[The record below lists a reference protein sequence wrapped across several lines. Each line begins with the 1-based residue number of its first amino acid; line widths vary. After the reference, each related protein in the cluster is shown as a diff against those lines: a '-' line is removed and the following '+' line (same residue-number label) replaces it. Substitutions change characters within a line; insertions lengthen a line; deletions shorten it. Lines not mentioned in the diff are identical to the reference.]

1 MQQDRLKNPHPWT
14 YEMPLAIVLTL
25 VLIAVLGVHTGRA
38 VATLLAGGGWGWP
51 PATELFSSLPGLW
64 RGDAGAGLTNPGVV
78 AEPGPLRAWVL
89 ITQATNLLGCLVLAV
104 VAYRRWGPGRLR
116 GMASR
121 TEAESLLGLPRLRKH
136 RAVMRPDLY
145 GKAAR

>member
-1 MQQDRLKNPHPWT
+1 MQQDRLRNPHPWT
-14 YEMPLAIVLTL
+14 YEIPLAILLTL

-38 VATLLAGGGWGWP
+38 VANLLAGGGWGWP
-51 PATELFSSLPGLW
+51 PATELFSSLPGLL

-78 AEPGPLRAWVL
+78 ADPRALRTWVL
-89 ITQATNLLGCLVLAV
+89 ITVVVNLLGALVLSV

-121 TEAESLLGLPRLRKH
+121 TEAASLLSLPRLRRH
-136 RAVMRPDLY
+136 RAVIRPDLY

>member
-1 MQQDRLKNPHPWT
+1 MQQDRLRNPHPWT
-14 YEMPLAIVLTL
+14 YEIPLAIVLTL

-38 VATLLAGGGWGWP
+38 VANLLAGGGWGWP
-51 PATELFSSLPGLW
+51 PATELFSSLPGLL

-78 AEPGPLRAWVL
+78 ADPRALRTWVL
-89 ITQATNLLGCLVLAV
+89 ITVVVNLLGALVLSV
-104 VAYRRWGPGRLR
+104 VAYRAWGPGRLR

-121 TEAESLLGLPRLRKH
+121 TEAASLLGLPRLRRH
-136 RAVMRPDLY
+136 RAVIRPDLY

>member
-1 MQQDRLKNPHPWT
+1 MQQDRLRNPHPWT
-14 YEMPLAIVLTL
+14 YEIPLAIAVTL
-25 VLIAVLGVHTGRA
+25 VLVAVLGVHTGRA
-38 VATLLAGGGWGWP
+38 VANLLAGGGWGWP
-51 PATELFSSLPGLW
+51 PATELFTSLPGLL

-78 AEPGPLRAWVL
+78 ADPRALRTWVL
-89 ITQATNLLGCLVLAV
+89 ITAALNLLGSLVLSV

-121 TEAESLLGLPRLRKH
+121 TEAASLLGLPRLRRH
-136 RAVMRPDLY
+136 RAVIRPDLF

>member
-1 MQQDRLKNPHPWT
+1 MQQDRLRNPHPWT
-14 YEMPLAIVLTL
+14 YEIPLAIVLLL
-25 VLIAVLGVHTGRA
+25 VLVAVLGVHTGRA
-38 VATLLAGGGWGWP
+38 VANLVAGGGWGWP

-64 RGDAGAGLTNPGVV
+64 AGDAAAGLADPGTV
-78 AEPGPLRAWVL
+78 ASPRSLRTWVL
-89 ITQATNLLGCLVLAV
+89 LTQALNLIGWLALAL

-121 TEAESLLGLPRLRKH
+121 AEAATLLGMLRLRKH
-136 RAVMRPDLY
+136 RAVIRPDLY